1 MANLLKYNAGDL
13 ERELDW
19 LTRIIDA
26 RFRLYF
32 EKEAAETDVFTIAP
46 PDLGT
51 SESQYADLIS
61 HYQVSIAERLCLI
74 LALTPHIRPRLL
86 DVFYTKNST
95 FDRKFT
101 EFGGTTSEGAEGD
114 FIPTGETLAFLLGGT
129 DLEIRFSL
137 NPVFGRDHFFTR
149 HNILN
154 LEPRQSG
161 LSPLKAPLRLSDE
174 YLSRLTTGEAQRP
187 HFSPHFPARYIET
200 QQEWDDLVLNAKTLN
215 MVQEIESWIKHGD
228 ALLNDWQMA
237 GKIRPG
243 FRTLFYGPPG
253 TGKTLTAC
261 LLGKS
266 TGYDVYRVDLSAVV
280 SKYIGETEKNLS
292 RIFDMAENKKW
303 ILFFDEADALFG
315 KRSETRDAH
324 DRYANQ
330 EVSFLLQ
337 RIETFNGIVI
347 LASNLKENMDK
358 SFSRRFES
366 IIYFPLPDARE
377 RLLLWQKGF
386 SAKAK
391 MEDAVDF
398 DEIAKNHELSG
409 GNVMNVIRFASLRAI
424 ARGDDTVIHSDIM
437 QGIKREYIKHGK
449 MG

>member
-1 MANLLKYNAGDL
+1 MTNPLNDNAADL
-13 ERELDW
+13 ERELNW
-19 LTRIIDA
+19 LTKIINA

-32 EKEAAETDVFTIAP
+32 EKGTAGTDVFDIAP
-46 PDLGT
+46 PDLEA
-51 SESQYADLIS
+51 SKSQFADLNRYYRLS
-61 HYQVSIAERLCLI
+61 LAERLCLI

-86 DVFYTKNST
+86 DIFYTKNST

-101 EFGGTTSEGAEGD
+101 EFGGICEGAEGD
-114 FIPTGETLAFLLGGT
+114 FIPTGETLAFLLGGV

-137 NPVFGRDHFFTR
+137 NPILSRDHFFSR

-154 LEPRQSG
+154 LETGKPG
-161 LSPLKAPLRLSDE
+161 LSLLKAALRLSEE
-174 YLSRLTTGEAQRP
+174 YLSYLTTGEAQRP
-187 HFSPHFPARYIET
+187 HFSSHFPARYIET
-200 QQEWDDLVLNAKTLN
+200 QQEWDDLVLNAGTLN
-215 MVQEIESWIKHGD
+215 MVREIESWIQHGD
-228 ALLNDWQMA
+228 TLLNEWKMA

-243 FRTLFYGPPG
+243 LRTLFYGPPG
-253 TGKTLTAC
+253 TGKTMTAC

-266 TGYDVYRVDLSAVV
+266 TGHDVYRIDLSAVV

-292 RIFDMAENKKW
+292 RIFEMAENKKW

-330 EVSFLLQ
+330 EVSYLLQ

-366 IIYFPLPDARE
+366 IIYFPIPGPRE
-377 RLLLWQKGF
+377 RLQLWQKGF
-386 SAKAK
+386 SSKAK
-391 MEDAVDF
+391 MEDAVDLG
-398 DEIAKNHELSG
+398 EIAKNHELSG
-409 GNVMNVIRFASLRAI
+409 GNIMNVIRFVSLQAI
-424 ARGDDTVIHSDIM
+424 ARGNDTVIYTDIM
-437 QGIKREYIKHGK
+437 QGIKREYLKHGK

>member
-1 MANLLKYNAGDL
+1 MTSPLKYNAGDL
-13 ERELDW
+13 EQELHW
-19 LTRIIDA
+19 LTKIIDI

-32 EKEAAETDVFTIAP
+32 EKETTEIDIFSIAP
-46 PDLGT
+46 PDLKT
-51 SESQYADLIS
+51 SKSQYADLIRY
-61 HYQVSIAERLCLI
+61 YQLSFAERLCLI
-74 LALTPHIRPRLL
+74 LSLTPHIRPRLL

-95 FDRKFT
+95 FDRRFT
-101 EFGGTTSEGAEGD
+101 EFGGVIEGAEGD
-114 FIPTGETLAFLLGGT
+114 FIPTGETLAFLLAGV

-137 NPVFGRDHFFTR
+137 NSIFSRDHFFTK

-154 LEPRQSG
+154 LETGKSG
-161 LSPLKAPLRLSDE
+161 LSPLKAPLRLSEE
-174 YLSRLTTGEAQRP
+174 YLSYLTTGEAQRP
-187 HFSPHFPARYIET
+187 RFSAHFPARYIET
-200 QQEWDDLVLNAKTLN
+200 GQDWDDLILNAKTLS
-215 MVQEIESWIKHGD
+215 MVQEIESWIEHGD
-228 ALLNDWQMA
+228 TLLNDWQMA

-243 FRTLFYGPPG
+243 FRALFYGPPG
-253 TGKTLTAC
+253 TGKTMTAC

-266 TGYDVYRVDLSAVV
+266 TGHDVYRVDLSAVV

-315 KRSETRDAH
+315 KRSETKDAH

-337 RIETFNGIVI
+337 RIETFNGIAI
-347 LASNLKENMDK
+347 LASNLKENLDK
-358 SFSRRFES
+358 SFARRFES
-366 IIYFPLPDARE
+366 IIYFPLPGSRE

-386 SAKAK
+386 SPKAK
-391 MEDAVDF
+391 MEETVDL

-409 GNVMNVIRFASLRAI
+409 GNIMNVIRFVSLQAI
-424 ARGDDTVIHSDIM
+424 ARGNDIIIHSDIM
-437 QGIKREYIKHGK
+437 QGIKREYVKHGK

>member
-1 MANLLKYNAGDL
+1 MKSPLNDNAGDL
-13 ERELDW
+13 EQELNW
-19 LTRIIDA
+19 LTRIIDR

-32 EKEAAETDVFTIAP
+32 EKEAAETDIFAIAP
-46 PDLGT
+46 PDFT
-51 SESQYADLIS
+51 ESKSQYADLIRYY
-61 HYQVSIAERLCLI
+61 HVSFAERLCLI
-74 LALTPHIRPRLL
+74 LALTPHIRPRLF

-95 FDRKFT
+95 FDKKFT
-101 EFGGTTSEGAEGD
+101 EFGGISEGAEGD
-114 FIPTGETLAFLLGGT
+114 FVPTGETLAFLLAGV
-129 DLEIRFSL
+129 DLKIRFSL
-137 NPVFGRDHFFTR
+137 NPILGRDHFFTK

-154 LEPRQSG
+154 LETGKPG
-161 LSPLKAPLRLSDE
+161 LSPLKAPLRLSEE
-174 YLSRLTTGEAQRP
+174 YLSYLTTGEAQRP
-187 HFSPHFPARYIET
+187 HFSSHFPARYIET
-200 QQEWDDLVLNAKTLN
+200 QQNWDDLVLNAGTLN
-215 MVQEIESWIKHGD
+215 MVREIESWIKHGD
-228 ALLNDWQMA
+228 TLLNDWEMA

-243 FRTLFYGPPG
+243 LRTLFYGPPG
-253 TGKTLTAC
+253 TGKTMTAC

-266 TGYDVYRVDLSAVV
+266 TGHDVYRVDLSAVV

-292 RIFDMAENKKW
+292 RIFEMAENKKW

-315 KRSETRDAH
+315 KRSETKDAH

-337 RIETFNGIVI
+337 RIETFSGIVI

-366 IIYFPLPDARE
+366 IIYFPLPGARE

-386 SAKAK
+386 SSKAK
-391 MEDAVDF
+391 MEETVDLN
-398 DEIAKNHELSG
+398 EIAKNHELSG
-409 GNVMNVIRFASLRAI
+409 GNIMNVIRFVSLQAI
-424 ARGDDTVIHSDIM
+424 ARGNNTVIHSDIM